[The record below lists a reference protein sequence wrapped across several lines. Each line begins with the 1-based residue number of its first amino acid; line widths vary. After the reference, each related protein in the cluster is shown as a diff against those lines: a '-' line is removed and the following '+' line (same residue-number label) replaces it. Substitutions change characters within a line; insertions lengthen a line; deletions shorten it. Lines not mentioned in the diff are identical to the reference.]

1 MKTDPAAG
9 VVEIWLDNVYVA
21 DLSGTGLNTGSAPVG
36 SMQIGE
42 VQSGRTYN
50 VTFDDGAFGT
60 ARLGPEAD
68 SVPPSV
74 PTGLS
79 ATVVSSFEA
88 DLAWSASTH
97 DVGLVGYDAFRDGT
111 LIAGL
116 GGMLTYADSGT
127 TPGTHSYAVRARD
140 GSSLAG
146 HEQLWCSNLLQHS
159 RRAVTTEGPN
169 RPQTD
174 RRHV

>member
-1 MKTDPAAG
+1 
-9 VVEIWLDNVYVA
+9 
-21 DLSGTGLNTGSAPVG
+21 
-36 SMQIGE
+36 MQIGE

-97 DVGLVGYDAFRDGT
+97 DVGLVGYDVFRDGT

-116 GGMLTYADSGT
+116 GSMLTYAVSGT